1 MCDLSS
7 AKSNQQSG
15 GNVNLLH
22 ASVQEQIVPDRGE
35 GCKCAFDG
43 MDKKVGRIVF
53 GALFS
58 HKSTSAAA
66 RDLYIA
72 VVKRMREPVF
82 YEDFSVSDTLPGRFD
97 LLMVHVFLLLH
108 RLKTEGEAAKG
119 LAQEIFDIMI
129 CDLDQNL
136 REMGIGDEGVRHRIK
151 DMSEGYHG
159 RVVAYEQAL
168 GTGDAETQLHAAL
181 HRNLYAALQ
190 VPDAHIAHIA
200 RYFLATRDHLANQP
214 FAKLR
219 RGDISFGSLP

>member
-1 MCDLSS
+1 M
-7 AKSNQQSG
+7 
-15 GNVNLLH
+15 
-22 ASVQEQIVPDRGE
+22 
-35 GCKCAFDG
+35 
-43 MDKKVGRIVF
+43 F
-53 GALFS
+53 GSLFS
-58 HKSTSAAA
+58 RKSTSAAA

-72 VVKRMREPVF
+72 VVVRMREPVF
-82 YEDFSVSDTLPGRFD
+82 YETFSVPDTLPGRFD

-129 CDLDQNL
+129 SDLDQNL

-168 GTGDAETQLHAAL
+168 SAQDGEKALCAAL
-181 HRNLYAALQ
+181 HRNLYARLT
-190 VPDAHIAHIA
+190 VPDAHIAEIA

-219 RGDISFGSLP
+219 RGDISFSALPESRNG